1 MFFSS
6 DVVISVL
13 LEVMGLSVKKNA
25 AVKMVHVLLWMACV
39 IALLDTQVHTVISH
53 AQRVQLG

>member
-1 MFFSS
+1 
-6 DVVISVL
+6 VEISVL

-39 IALLDTQVHTVISH
+39 IALLDTRVHTVISH
-53 AQRVQLG
+53 AQQVQLG